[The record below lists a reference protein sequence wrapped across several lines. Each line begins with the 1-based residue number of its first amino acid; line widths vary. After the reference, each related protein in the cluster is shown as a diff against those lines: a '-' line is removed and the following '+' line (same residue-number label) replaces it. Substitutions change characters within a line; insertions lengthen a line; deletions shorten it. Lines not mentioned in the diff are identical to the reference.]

1 MHCADP
7 VSLYII
13 TQPNDKDRLRP
24 LVRIVVNMIVRR
36 LADKMEFQNGRP
48 KPTYKHKLLAMIDE
62 FPTLRK
68 LEILQESLAFVAGY
82 GIKCYLISQDIN
94 QLKSRET
101 GYLKIAHGYATTSH
115 SSQGLTANFAVVFGA
130 AFDQKSLY
138 VSHSRARERVDTYVP
153 SKEAFLTRAERAQG
167 ERLGVLEAIANATK
181 EQGGEM
187 PQELKIGDEV
197 NWLYEPRGGYGYVT
211 PVAGMVTKIGPQ
223 KVQIR
228 VAKRVDSQW
237 VGVRRW
243 VRPERLTR
251 RVGSAGEAERI
262 LNAGFRGIPQAKLS
276 TK

>member
-1 MHCADP
+1 
-7 VSLYII
+7 
-13 TQPNDKDRLRP
+13 
-24 LVRIVVNMIVRR
+24 
-36 LADKMEFQNGRP
+36 
-48 KPTYKHKLLAMIDE
+48 
-62 FPTLRK
+62 
-68 LEILQESLAFVAGY
+68 
-82 GIKCYLISQDIN
+82 
-94 QLKSRET
+94 
-101 GYLKIAHGYATTSH
+101 
-115 SSQGLTANFAVVFGA
+115 
-130 AFDQKSLY
+130 
-138 VSHSRARERVDTYVP
+138 
-153 SKEAFLTRAERAQG
+153 
-167 ERLGVLEAIANATK
+167 VLEAIANATK